1 MHTIGCPL
9 FCRFTRQI
17 FAAMVG
23 LAAGWASYPQ
33 AALAQQP
40 DPVLEFLNTKAV
52 DFLGGI
58 GSESGVDKSFEV
70 LLTSSPLQNDQ
81 GKMQMMVARTKELRT
96 KYGEFRKVTPVSSRR
111 VGENLV
117 LLKYLY
123 ECERYP
129 VVWYFT
135 YYRVFK
141 ANETPRDTEN
151 WVLVALR
158 FDTDLESLAQD

>member
-1 MHTIGCPL
+1 MHTIRRLKSGWL
-9 FCRFTRQI
+9 TCRWVVTTL
-17 FAAMVG
+17 G
-23 LAAGWASYPQ
+23 LVAFGAGSASTV
-33 AALAQQP
+33 LAQQN
-40 DPVLEFLNTKAV
+40 DPAVEFLHTKAT

-58 GSESGVDKSFEV
+58 GSEGGVDKSFEV

-81 GKMQMMVARTKELRT
+81 EKMQMMIARTKELRA
-96 KYGEFRKVTPVSSRR
+96 KYGEFRKVTPLPARR

-129 VVWYFT
+129 VIWYFT

-141 ANETPRDTEN
+141 PNETPRDTEN
-151 WVLVALR
+151 WVLVAVR
-158 FDTDLESLAQD
+158 FDTDLESLAKD

>member
-1 MHTIGCPL
+1 MQCKRCPSIREWIWGL
-9 FCRFTRQI
+9 G
-17 FAAMVG
+17 V
-23 LAAGWASYPQ
+23 LAAAASAP
-33 AALAQQP
+33 ARLSAQPP

-58 GSESGVDKSFEV
+58 GSEGGVDKSFEV

-81 GKMQMMVARTKELRT
+81 EKMQMMVARTKELRT
-96 KYGEFRKVTPVSSRR
+96 KYGEFRKITPLPSRR
-111 VGENLV
+111 VGDNLV

-129 VVWYFT
+129 VIWYFT

-141 ANETPRDTEN
+141 ATEAPRETEN
-151 WVLVALR
+151 WVLVAVR
-158 FDTDLESLAQD
+158 FDTDLESLAKD

>member
-1 MHTIGCPL
+1 MHTIRRPSCCKFNRPW
-9 FCRFTRQI
+9 
-17 FAAMVG
+17 FAMIIG
-23 LAAGWASYPQ
+23 LAACWAKYPQ
-33 AALAQQP
+33 TALAQQP
-40 DPVLEFLNTKAV
+40 DPVIEFLNTKAV

-81 GKMQMMVARTKELRT
+81 EKMQMMIARTKELRT
-96 KYGEFRKVTPVSSRR
+96 KYGEFRKVTPLPARR
-111 VGENLV
+111 VGDNLV

-158 FDTDLESLAQD
+158 FDTDLESIARD

>member
-1 MHTIGCPL
+1 MHTI
-9 FCRFTRQI
+9 CRFPICGFNRQL
-17 FAAMVG
+17 FAAIVG
-23 LAAGWASYPQ
+23 LAACWACNPQ
-33 AALAQQP
+33 AASAQQP

-81 GKMQMMVARTKELRT
+81 EKMQMMVARTKELRA
-96 KYGEFRKVTPVSSRR
+96 KYGEFRKVTPLPARR